1 MKRHVGSAVK
11 RLKKRTKD
19 SRGEEEGWDFGR
31 TQ

>member
-1 MKRHVGSAVK
+1 MNNTCGFGSEG
-11 RLKKRTKD
+11 LKKRTKD